1 MQRKLVKTRL
11 ERAGFVVDAVA
22 DARDAL
28 AVARE
33 SRPDLI
39 VSDVVMP
46 EMDGFELCRRV
57 KNDAALAAIPVV
69 LMSGLCSFRANH
81 ELARRVGAAALLERT
96 PSFENELASVRLC
109 ISKLRDGDEP
119 ATMEAEQPPIV
130 PAPHQAPLELA
141 QKLQELGQLV
151 SGTAHDLN
159 NIFTVILSYA
169 SFLLHGQ
176 AEDDRGRSDAEAIK
190 AAVERATMLT
200 RQLRAAASVYAPG
213 TESPLAL
220 EDYPQIRRA
229 LSWSNEGCSD
239 DGVKV
244 A

>member
-1 MQRKLVKTRL
+1 MTAHSDRILLVDDDGMQRKLVKTRL

-109 ISKLRDGDEP
+109 ISK
-119 ATMEAEQPPIV
+119 
-130 PAPHQAPLELA
+130 
-141 QKLQELGQLV
+141 
-151 SGTAHDLN
+151 
-159 NIFTVILSYA
+159 
-169 SFLLHGQ
+169 
-176 AEDDRGRSDAEAIK
+176 
-190 AAVERATMLT
+190 
-200 RQLRAAASVYAPG
+200 
-213 TESPLAL
+213 
-220 EDYPQIRRA
+220 
-229 LSWSNEGCSD
+229 
-239 DGVKV
+239 
-244 A
+244 